1 MEEKRE
7 IKKTQSTL
15 TLQAIKVS
23 LENLLN
29 YVTNRIEVPSSI
41 NLTCVNVVRDY
52 AGNLS
57 TAADRLE
64 RNISNERLR
73 ECPFCG
79 HEASL
84 YLSDGGDYGEDY
96 FTVECSFCTCSMD
109 IYDTEEEAIK
119 TWNTRGYHE

>member
-41 NLTCVNVVRDY
+41 DSTCANVVRDY
-52 AGNLS
+52 AGNLR

-79 HEASL
+79 HAAEL
-84 YLSDGGDYGEDY
+84 YSCDGGDYGKDY
-96 FTVECSFCTCSMD
+96 FTVECTFCACTMD
-109 IYDTEEEAIK
+109 IYGTEEEAIK
-119 TWNTRGYHE
+119 TWNTRGYHD

>member
-1 MEEKRE
+1 MGEKRE
-7 IKKTQSTL
+7 IKKTQSIL

-23 LENLLN
+23 LGNLLD
-29 YVTNRIEVPSSI
+29 YVNKYIETSSLI
-41 NLTCVNVVRDY
+41 DSTCANVIRDY
-52 AGNLS
+52 AGNLK

-79 HEASL
+79 HEAEL
-84 YLSDGGDYGEDY
+84 YSCDGGDYGEDY

-109 IYDTEEEAIK
+109 IYGTEEEAIK

>member
-7 IKKTQSTL
+7 IKKTQSVY
-15 TLQAIKVS
+15 TLQAIKIS

-41 NLTCVNVVRDY
+41 DKINVDVIRDY
-52 AGNLS
+52 AGNLK

-79 HEASL
+79 HTAEL
-84 YLSDGGDYGEDY
+84 YSCDGGDYGKDY
-96 FTVECSFCTCSMD
+96 FTVECTFCACTMD
-109 IYDTEEEAIK
+109 IYGTEEEAIK
-119 TWNTRGYHE
+119 TWNTRGYHD

>member
-7 IKKTQSTL
+7 IKKTQSIL

-23 LENLLN
+23 IENLLN
-29 YVTNRIEVPSSI
+29 YVMNRIEVPDSI
-41 NLTCVNVVRDY
+41 DEADAHVIRDY
-52 AGNLS
+52 ASDLKS
-57 TAADRLE
+57 AADRLE

-79 HEASL
+79 HEAEL
-84 YLSDGGDYGEDY
+84 YSCDGGDYGKDY
-96 FTVECSFCTCSMD
+96 FTVECSFCSCTMD
-109 IYDTEEEAIK
+109 VYDTEEEAIK